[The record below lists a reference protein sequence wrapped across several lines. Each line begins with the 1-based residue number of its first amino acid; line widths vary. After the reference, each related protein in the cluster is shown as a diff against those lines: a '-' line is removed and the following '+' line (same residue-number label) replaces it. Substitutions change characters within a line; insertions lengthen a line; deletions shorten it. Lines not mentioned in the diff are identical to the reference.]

1 MKGERKKGVEAAQV
15 GFIEFWQINFNWN
28 EIELMI
34 AENEKEFQRKA
45 KGEGDRE
52 IKTVV
57 SVSD

>member
-1 MKGERKKGVEAAQV
+1 MKGERKKGVEAARV

-52 IKTVV
+52 NNRIN
-57 SVSD
+57 